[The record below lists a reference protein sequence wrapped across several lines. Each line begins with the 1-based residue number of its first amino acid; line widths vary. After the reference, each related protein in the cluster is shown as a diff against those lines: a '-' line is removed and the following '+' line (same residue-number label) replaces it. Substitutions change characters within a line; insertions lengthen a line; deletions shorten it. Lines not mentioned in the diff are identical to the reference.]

1 MSGEFLE
8 GDHEG
13 SRSLYQQSLKVTP
26 SGDCTLLPSTGLE
39 RSGDLMMTSADTNT
53 NIALEQRALRRSVW
67 GNLFFAALGFG
78 FAASSESEAIL
89 LDGFFSLVA
98 FGMSLLTIRVAKLVQ
113 SPADDWFHFG
123 FASFEPMLNTVKGFL
138 LLGICGFSLFSA
150 INAMLHGG
158 RPINPGW
165 ALLYAVV
172 AASGAGVLAVMQHR
186 AAKTTASPLLAV
198 DVKNWQIDA
207 GLSTGVAVAFLVAFV
222 LRESQWAHLL
232 PYVDPTLVT
241 VLVLIMI
248 RDPIKIVAEGVAELL
263 AIAPDKEMQDRVRD
277 EFARLVTDYPV
288 DDFNL
293 RMLKSG
299 RTYYLLAHVV
309 VKPDTPIASV
319 AELDSMRAEITS
331 GLRELHP
338 PWEVDVVFVADRSLA

>member
-1 MSGEFLE
+1 
-8 GDHEG
+8 
-13 SRSLYQQSLKVTP
+13 
-26 SGDCTLLPSTGLE
+26 
-39 RSGDLMMTSADTNT
+39 MTSADTDT

-67 GNLFFAALGFG
+67 GNVFFAALGFG

-165 ALLYAVV
+165 ALIYAAI
-172 AASGAGVLAVMQHR
+172 AAGGAGLLALLQHR
-186 AAKTTASPLLAV
+186 AAKATGSPLLEV
-198 DVKNWQIDA
+198 DVRNWRIDA
-207 GLSTGVAVAFLVAFV
+207 ALSGGVGVAFLVAFL
-222 LRESQWAHLL
+222 LRDSQWTHLL
-232 PYVDPTLVT
+232 PYVDPALVSL
-241 VLVLIMI
+241 LVLLII
-248 RDPIKIVAEGVAELL
+248 RDPVKIVAEGIGELL

-309 VKPDTPIASV
+309 VKPNTPVASV
-319 AELDSMRAEITS
+319 EELDAMRSKITS
-331 GLRELHP
+331 GLRALHP
-338 PWEVDVVFVADRSLA
+338 PWEVDVVFVADRALA

>member
-1 MSGEFLE
+1 
-8 GDHEG
+8 
-13 SRSLYQQSLKVTP
+13 
-26 SGDCTLLPSTGLE
+26 
-39 RSGDLMMTSADTNT
+39 MTSTDTDTNT
-53 NIALEQRALRRSVW
+53 AIEQRALRRSVW

-123 FASFEPMLNTVKGFL
+123 FSSFEPMLNTVKGFL
-138 LLGICGFSLFSA
+138 LLGVCGFSLFSA
-150 INAMLHGG
+150 VNALLHGG
-158 RPINPGW
+158 RPLNPGW
-165 ALLYAVV
+165 ALVYAIV
-172 AASGAGVLAVMQHR
+172 ASIGAGLLAVMQHR
-186 AAKTTASPLLAV
+186 AAKATGSPLLAV

-207 GLSTGVAVAFLVAFV
+207 GLSVGVGVAFLAAFL
-222 LRESQWAHLL
+222 LRDSQWAHLL
-232 PYVDPTLVT
+232 PFVDPALVT
-241 VLVLIMI
+241 LLVLIMI
-248 RDPIKIVAEGVAELL
+248 WDPIKIVAEGVGELL
-263 AIAPDKEMQDRVRD
+263 AIAPEKSVQDQVHE
-277 EFARLVTDYPV
+277 EFARLVSDYPV
-288 DDFNL
+288 DHFNL

-309 VKPDTPIASV
+309 VEPDTPIASV